1 MAGFHAWSMADASEN
16 EAWARS
22 AYHCHFLVRDPA
34 KHNRSQQKM
43 EKEGLLGC
51 IMSQIIR
58 TRKTKGQTTFMPK
71 SASQLKIIHKGSIN
85 ASQAS

>member
-1 MAGFHAWSMADASEN
+1 MKLGQGLLTTATVWLGT
-16 EAWARS
+16 
-22 AYHCHFLVRDPA
+22 
-34 KHNRSQQKM
+34 QQNITGPNKRWKRM